1 MDPLNS
7 SEGRW
12 AVSLCKCT
20 EGMIHFTYG
29 NATLHVAVEDVA
41 ALGTALER
49 LAAALAAE
57 SAGEKKARPL
67 H

>member
-41 ALGTALER
+41 ALSAALDRMAE
-49 LAAALAAE
+49 ALAAE
-57 SAGEKKARPL
+57 PGNQRKERPF